1 MITFHSIIQRAVRR
15 WMSWYNSSSSKIDQ
29 ETLDYEYLISQGV
42 ETEKGYVKLIGKPII
57 YKKEGAKIIIGK
69 GVTLVSD
76 VAYNEAGINHP
87 VIISASAPGAE
98 IIIHDGVGM
107 SGTSIVATKRIEIGE
122 NTALGANT
130 NIYDTDFHSCKYE
143 DRIKQKSIED
153 APAAPIFIGKHS
165 WLASNVTVLK
175 GVTIGENVV
184 VGAMSLV
191 NKSIPANKIAAGVP
205 AKIISDNL

>member
-1 MITFHSIIQRAVRR
+1 MITFHNIIQRVLRR
-15 WMSWYNSSSSKIDQ
+15 WISWCNSSNSKIDQ

-57 YKKEGAKIIIGK
+57 YKNDGAKIIIGK